1 MPSALGPCCYPD
13 SMHRLP
19 YLWGAYLS
27 LQSVFS
33 TYKCPGSSLTPVV
46 THWLVFFTFVF
57 LWLCLL
63 QKLLALAK
71 KRIIIVTEAFI
82 KTIRLV
88 DEEKYHRNLHLVFS
102 EIETISNPRYLL
114 FKGIYT
120 IKTLLFTVQSWHLLD
135 NGWWVDHWC
144 KFGLQPCHHGDGNR
158 DTTTFSCGL
167 AIPLTLPS
175 LSLRH
180 LGNKGL
186 CRVVELTLHC
196 I

>member
-1 MPSALGPCCYPD
+1 M
-13 SMHRLP
+13 
-19 YLWGAYLS
+19 
-27 LQSVFS
+27 
-33 TYKCPGSSLTPVV
+33 
-46 THWLVFFTFVF
+46 F

-120 IKTLLFTVQSWHLLD
+120 IKTLLFTVQS
-135 NGWWVDHWC
+135 
-144 KFGLQPCHHGDGNR
+144 
-158 DTTTFSCGL
+158 
-167 AIPLTLPS
+167 
-175 LSLRH
+175 
-180 LGNKGL
+180 
-186 CRVVELTLHC
+186 
-196 I
+196 